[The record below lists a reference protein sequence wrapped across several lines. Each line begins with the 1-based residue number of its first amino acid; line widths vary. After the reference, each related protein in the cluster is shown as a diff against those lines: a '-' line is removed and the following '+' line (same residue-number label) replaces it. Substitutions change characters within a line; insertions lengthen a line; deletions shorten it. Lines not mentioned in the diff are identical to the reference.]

1 MTDNVKIELEYLFKT
16 STKSLENLIGTPG
29 GLAEWF
35 ADDVHVI
42 DDIYTFVW
50 GQSEEQ
56 ARLLFNK
63 KNNHIRWRWLNH
75 EEEDETKDCY
85 FEFLYELD
93 PLTKD
98 IIFKVNAVSDSDEE
112 DLQMLWDNGINELK
126 RVLGA

>member
-16 STKSLENLIGTPG
+16 STKSLEKLISTPG

-35 ADDVHVI
+35 ADDVNVI

-50 GQSEEQ
+50 DQSEEQ

-98 IIFKVNAVSDSDEE
+98 IVFKVNAVSDSDEE